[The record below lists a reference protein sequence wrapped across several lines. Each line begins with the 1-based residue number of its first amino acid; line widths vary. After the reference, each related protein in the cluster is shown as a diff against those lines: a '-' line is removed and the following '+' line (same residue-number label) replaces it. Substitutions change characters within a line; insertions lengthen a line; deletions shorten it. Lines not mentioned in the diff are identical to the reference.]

1 MTNTNNT
8 ADTTAAT
15 IHIGSDSYAATIV
28 RRTAKT
34 VTLRWDSPSF
44 DGKEQTFRM
53 NKAGRWVSKCYRA
66 ELGVREDYRDPS
78 F

>member
-8 ADTTAAT
+8 ADNTAAT

-34 VTLRWDSPSF
+34 VTLRWDDAAF
-44 DGKEQTFRM
+44 DGQEQTFRM
-53 NKAGRWVSKCYRA
+53 NKRGSWANGSYRA
-66 ELGVREDYRDPS
+66 TLGARKDYRDPS